1 MFVSVSMSASSY
13 TAVYNLIGCP
23 AGILP
28 VTRESAG
35 DQALLEAD
43 YPDTDANFR
52 LAREAS
58 RGAGGCPLGVQ
69 VIGRHYQEEMV
80 LHVMRTIENLVRRQ
94 NDSEFE
100 IKS

>member
-1 MFVSVSMSASSY
+1 MLASSY

-28 VTRESAG
+28 VTRERAE
-35 DQALLEAD
+35 DQEALETD

-58 RGAGGCPLGVQ
+58 RGAEGCPLGVQ
-69 VIGRHYQEEMV
+69 VIGRHFQEEMV